1 MRWRCARGNSG
12 RSYVTHAGA
21 LENASHFV
29 LSDPSNRFAPT
40 SCSAAADESGR
51 GCESREPR
59 RRRRV
64 ARSCPLSEY
73 SKYAIVVRV
82 PYVPWVRSR
91 RSTGRCLRS
100 RALRRWVGRRRRGQ
114 RRRQCPRRPPSGQVP
129 AARTIA
135 GSTPARKRLLG
146 VVGAAGS
153 TLHVAPCISAAASLC
168 RYCHAGVQTGAHMR
182 ASRHTRVRTR
192 TRMRQQPTYIAKCAT
207 RNVSAAHHNT
217 PKQRGLST
225 CAAA

>member
-1 MRWRCARGNSG
+1 M
-12 RSYVTHAGA
+12 THAGA

-40 SCSAAADESGR
+40 SCRAAADESGR
-51 GCESREPR
+51 GCESRGPR

-100 RALRRWVGRRRRGQ
+100 RALRRWVGRRRRGR
-114 RRRQCPRRPPSGQVP
+114 RRRQCPRRPPAGLVQ

-168 RYCHAGVQTGAHMR
+168 RCRHAGVHTGAHMR

-207 RNVSAAHHNT
+207 RN
-217 PKQRGLST
+217 GLRATGVPLIIARQSSE
-225 CAAA
+225 ARLPARLLSGMYRYI

>member
-1 MRWRCARGNSG
+1 MRWRCARGDSG

-40 SCSAAADESGR
+40 SCSAAAAHESGR
-51 GCESREPR
+51 GCESRGPR

-64 ARSCPLSEY
+64 ARSCPLSEVEY

-100 RALRRWVGRRRRGQ
+100 RALRRWVGRRRRGR
-114 RRRQCPRRPPSGQVP
+114 RRRQCPRRPPAGLVQ

-153 TLHVAPCISAAASLC
+153 TLHVCALHQCGGFTLPLLPCWRANWRTHACIPPQTRANTHAHAPAAHVH
-168 RYCHAGVQTGAHMR
+168 RKVCHA
-182 ASRHTRVRTR
+182 
-192 TRMRQQPTYIAKCAT
+192 
-207 RNVSAAHHNT
+207 
-217 PKQRGLST
+217 QR
-225 CAAA
+225 